1 MYSRLDF
8 QRVTVSTMVMV
19 ASMNVTVELAQIDVT
34 MYTVVYVSLVGW
46 ERNVTQTETNV
57 PQTTPPV
64 LETTSTASI
73 LTAVMSVDVT
83 PAMREQGLTA
93 KVYRSCF
100 SPLECFTM
108 FEMIHMSVFY
118 LTCHIYLH

>member
-1 MYSRLDF
+1 M
-8 QRVTVSTMVMV
+8 
-19 ASMNVTVELAQIDVT
+19 
-34 MYTVVYVSLVGW
+34 
-46 ERNVTQTETNV
+46 

-64 LETTSTASI
+64 LVTTSTASI

-108 FEMIHMSVFY
+108 FEMIHLSVFLFNMPY
-118 LTCHIYLH
+118 IFTLIVLFRMKQR